1 MPQHR
6 IVTLASV
13 VLHTIALITLLV
25 AQLLAVGP
33 LPVPREPLMFDE
45 IQRVQIADVPPS
57 RPPQRSLAN
66 AAAVS
71 PNAPPLEP
79 PNGITRETG
88 LEGLNVDRSWIDS
101 GLVVEHGIAWFGAEI
116 ASVAPPP
123 PPPPQRPI
131 HLHSGMQAPLKIV
144 DVAPQYPPLAQAA
157 HVEGVVILEAV
168 IDADG
173 SVTSVKVLRSI
184 PMLDEAAMKAVRGW
198 RFTPARLNGQAVPV
212 VMTVTVHFTLQPYR

>member
-33 LPVPREPLMFDE
+33 LPVPRGPLLFV
-45 IQRVQIADVPPS
+45 QRVQIVDVAPS

-66 AAAVS
+66 AATVS

-79 PNGITRETG
+79 PSGITRETG
-88 LEGLNVDRSWIDS
+88 LEGLSVDRSRIDS
-101 GLVVEHGIAWFGAEI
+101 GLVVEHGIASFGAEI
-116 ASVAPPP
+116 ASVTPPP
-123 PPPPQRPI
+123 PAPPQRPI
-131 HLHSGMQAPLKIV
+131 RLHSGMQAPLKIV
-144 DVAPQYPPLAQAA
+144 DAAPQYPPLAQAA

-212 VMTVTVHFTLQPYR
+212 VMTVTVYFTLQPYR